1 MNSFNFDELIVRRGT
16 NCAKWDEAP
25 NDNVIPLWVADM
37 DFKAAPCIIDA
48 LRNRVEQGVF
58 GYSVVPE
65 KYYDA
70 VISWFHRRHGFDIKR
85 EWMLY
90 TTGVIP
96 ALSAT
101 IKALTQPG
109 DKVLIQTP
117 VYNHFYS
124 SIRNNGCIAEECPL
138 AYEEGKYSV
147 DFAAFEKQ
155 CADEK
160 VKVFVLC
167 NPHNPAGRVWSADE
181 MKKMGEICHKYNVR
195 VVADEIHCELV
206 MPGYKYIPYG
216 SVNDDLLKYAVI
228 LSSPSKAFNIA
239 GLQIANIVC
248 YDENVRRAIDRAINI
263 NEVCD
268 VNPFGIVGVI
278 AAYNDGEEWLQ
289 SLLSYI
295 YENYLYLKELFSKEL
310 PNFHVVELQ
319 GTYLAWVDCSALKL
333 TSRQLSEYLLQH
345 NDVWVN
351 EGEMYGQPKGHS
363 FIRINLAC
371 QKARLK
377 EGLSR
382 VVAGIRQLQKA

>member
-138 AYEEGKYSV
+138 
-147 DFAAFEKQ
+147 
-155 CADEK
+155 
-160 VKVFVLC
+160 
-167 NPHNPAGRVWSADE
+167 
-181 MKKMGEICHKYNVR
+181 
-195 VVADEIHCELV
+195 
-206 MPGYKYIPYG
+206 
-216 SVNDDLLKYAVI
+216 
-228 LSSPSKAFNIA
+228 
-239 GLQIANIVC
+239 
-248 YDENVRRAIDRAINI
+248 
-263 NEVCD
+263 
-268 VNPFGIVGVI
+268 
-278 AAYNDGEEWLQ
+278 
-289 SLLSYI
+289 
-295 YENYLYLKELFSKEL
+295 
-310 PNFHVVELQ
+310 
-319 GTYLAWVDCSALKL
+319 T
-333 TSRQLSEYLLQH
+333 
-345 NDVWVN
+345 
-351 EGEMYGQPKGHS
+351 
-363 FIRINLAC
+363 
-371 QKARLK
+371 
-377 EGLSR
+377 
-382 VVAGIRQLQKA
+382 